1 MMASRFHNI
10 TAEEMDKY
18 LREKGFSPLT
28 IEGTVELVY
37 GKVVRIREHRLSLRV
52 YTAINPSGESREKG
66 SDAIRIQLYYMYDG
80 EAWGVGK
87 PHKCLRVKT
96 WKSNMT
102 KAINVCEDPEGLPD
116 CPACKHP
123 MVERE
128 NSRTGGKFW
137 GCVTYHK
144 TQCDGKPPAPE
155 QREQRP
161 APQEALLAAL
171 RTIQNRWKITE
182 NPDKQ
187 GGAPWDWD
195 DLHERIAGHL
205 RVCVENIESE
215 K

>member
-10 TAEEMDKY
+10 TSDEMDKY
-18 LREKGFSPLT
+18 LRDKGFSPLT
-28 IEGTVELVY
+28 LEGTVELVY

-66 SDAIRIQLYYMYDG
+66 SDAIRIQLYYMYAD

-87 PHKCLRVKT
+87 PHKCLRVKN

-102 KAINVCEDPEGLPD
+102 KAIKACEDPEGLPD

-123 MVERE
+123 MVQRE
-128 NSRTGGKFW
+128 NRGTGGHFW

-144 TQCDGKPPAPE
+144 TKCNGKAPKPDE

-161 APQEALLAAL
+161 APQANLVAAL
-171 RTIQNRWKITE
+171 RTIQKRWDITQS
-182 NPDKQ
+182 PDES
-187 GGAPWDWD
+187 APWDWD

-205 RVCVENIESE
+205 RDCIEKIE
-215 K
+215 KE